1 MGKEI
6 RYRNR
11 ATENSY
17 EANLS
22 VWSDE
27 MERESVLKDLSHQIE
42 NLSRLQPQY
51 RLHRTGDFDKLRL
64 SLSRTSTIST
74 AAILTDLPG
83 KAPALCRAGALPSE
97 KPFFNRILYR
107 LGTCHPTVLLL

>member
-1 MGKEI
+1 MKKSRHSGLE
-6 RYRNR
+6 RRFRRENR
-11 ATENSY
+11 AAENRY

-64 SLSRTSTIST
+64 NIRCGIQ
-74 AAILTDLPG
+74 ANNVNVRQEFDPHIY
-83 KAPALCRAGALPSE
+83 
-97 KPFFNRILYR
+97 NLYR
-107 LGTCHPTVLLL
+107 RYFD

>member
-1 MGKEI
+1 MEKS
-6 RYRNR
+6 RYSVLERR
-11 ATENSY
+11 FRQKSKATENSY

-27 MERESVLKDLSHQIE
+27 MERESVIKDLSHQIE

-64 SLSRTSTIST
+64 NILSGIHANKVNVRQE
-74 AAILTDLPG
+74 LDPHVY
-83 KAPALCRAGALPSE
+83 
-97 KPFFNRILYR
+97 NLYR
-107 LGTCHPTVLLL
+107 RYFD

>member
-1 MGKEI
+1 MERRFRRK
-6 RYRNR
+6 NR
-11 ATENSY
+11 AMGNRY

-27 MERESVLKDLSHQIE
+27 MERESVIRDLSHQIE

-64 SLSRTSTIST
+64 NSRCGIQ
-74 AAILTDLPG
+74 ANNVNVRQEFDPHIY
-83 KAPALCRAGALPSE
+83 
-97 KPFFNRILYR
+97 NLYR
-107 LGTCHPTVLLL
+107 RYFD

>member
-1 MGKEI
+1 MKKS
-6 RYRNR
+6 RYSVLERR
-11 ATENSY
+11 FRRKSKATENSY

-27 MERESVLKDLSHQIE
+27 MEREGVLKDLSHQIE

-64 SLSRTSTIST
+64 NIRSGIQAHGVNVRQEFEPHIY
-74 AAILTDLPG
+74 
-83 KAPALCRAGALPSE
+83 
-97 KPFFNRILYR
+97 NLYR
-107 LGTCHPTVLLL
+107 RYFD

>member
-1 MGKEI
+1 MKKS
-6 RYRNR
+6 RYSVLERR
-11 ATENSY
+11 FRRKSKATENSY

-27 MERESVLKDLSHQIE
+27 MERESVIKDLSHQIE

-64 SLSRTSTIST
+64 NILSGIQANNVNVRQE
-74 AAILTDLPG
+74 LDPYVY
-83 KAPALCRAGALPSE
+83 
-97 KPFFNRILYR
+97 NLYR
-107 LGTCHPTVLLL
+107 RYFD

>member
-1 MGKEI
+1 MKKSRHSVLE
-6 RYRNR
+6 RRFRRENR
-11 ATENSY
+11 ATENGY

-64 SLSRTSTIST
+64 NIRCGIQ
-74 AAILTDLPG
+74 ANNVNVRREFEPYIY
-83 KAPALCRAGALPSE
+83 
-97 KPFFNRILYR
+97 NLYR
-107 LGTCHPTVLLL
+107 RYFD

>member
-22 VWSDE
+22 VWSDK

-51 RLHRTGDFDKLRL
+51 RLHRTGDCDKLRL
-64 SLSRTSTIST
+64 NIRGGIQANNVNVRQELEPHIY
-74 AAILTDLPG
+74 
-83 KAPALCRAGALPSE
+83 
-97 KPFFNRILYR
+97 NLYR
-107 LGTCHPTVLLL
+107 RYFD

>member
-11 ATENSY
+11 ATENGY
-17 EANLS
+17 EAILS

-27 MERESVLKDLSHQIE
+27 MERERVLKDLSHQIE

-64 SLSRTSTIST
+64 NIRCGIQ
-74 AAILTDLPG
+74 ANNVNVRQEFEPYIY
-83 KAPALCRAGALPSE
+83 
-97 KPFFNRILYR
+97 NLYR
-107 LGTCHPTVLLL
+107 RYFD